1 MPAPNLSV
9 TIAGIKIP
17 DSTLAKDTTAIITAT
32 PAQRTVGSVT
42 SLPASTVCTLA
53 RTHNGNA
60 NTCTRRQQRQGS
72 TTRTHEVST
81 TAVSKYKA
89 ITPQPWATGLTGRVN
104 GISNCDTPIR
114 N

>member
-1 MPAPNLSV
+1 MATVALTAGEAAEPASCGGPW
-9 TIAGIKIP
+9 TAAGCGRIAGTAAGP
-17 DSTLAKDTTAIITAT
+17 ARRAVSTRNTAKDTTAIITAT

-60 NTCTRRQQRQGS
+60 NTCTRRQQRQGN

-81 TAVSKYKA
+81 TAVS
-89 ITPQPWATGLTGRVN
+89 
-104 GISNCDTPIR
+104 
-114 N
+114 